1 MSRPRKSRTQPNSSK
16 IGLPSSSAPLS
27 TYLHA
32 PSVASARPVPSRPL
46 LGAQHREH
54 TLAPAAGRGAR
65 QPGLVP
71 PQASGERTHGTLR
84 HHGSRQGRQGGRT
97 AIWPSPTPSRP
108 GAGGKLS
115 RLEL

>member
-1 MSRPRKSRTQPNSSK
+1 MSRRRKSRT
-16 IGLPSSSAPLS
+16 S
-27 TYLHA
+27 TAQQQQNRPPRLHCRLISTLA
-32 PSVASARPVPSRPL
+32 PSVASARPVPSAARCPAQ
-46 LGAQHREH
+46 GA

-71 PQASGERTHGTLR
+71 PQASGERAHGTLR